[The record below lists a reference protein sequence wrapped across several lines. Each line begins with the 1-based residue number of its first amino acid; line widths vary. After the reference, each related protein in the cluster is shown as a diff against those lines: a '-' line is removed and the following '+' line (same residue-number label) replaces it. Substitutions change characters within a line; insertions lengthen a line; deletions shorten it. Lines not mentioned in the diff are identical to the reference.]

1 MERGWERTRGRGE
14 LMRAGRVS
22 SSSSRFPCSW
32 ASPLAGERAPS
43 MNWAALGLGSSPD
56 PSQAA
61 QPSLDL
67 GKVPPGSQ
75 GRPTPWGGWS
85 SSRDH
90 PLGQPQILV
99 LGHCTAAGR
108 DPKLL
113 VLATSPMALLLE
125 GVKAAGSALPIP
137 VTVLRGGSALLPG
150 VPSGREMAPANAQK
164 PALIWPSFNPCRKEK
179 NQAAAPAGAGSGGV
193 WARPGRTLGSW
204 QLRAL
209 QQCPRPPRSLGC
221 SCWEK
226 GEGQGQTRHWSQ

>member
-75 GRPTPWGGWS
+75 GRPTPWVGWS

-90 PLGQPQILV
+90 AMGQPQILV

-113 VLATSPMALLLE
+113 FLATSPMALLLE

-137 VTVLRGGSALLPG
+137 VTVLGG
-150 VPSGREMAPANAQK
+150 E
-164 PALIWPSFNPCRKEK
+164 
-179 NQAAAPAGAGSGGV
+179 
-193 WARPGRTLGSW
+193 
-204 QLRAL
+204 
-209 QQCPRPPRSLGC
+209 QCPPPRRAF
-221 SCWEK
+221 
-226 GEGQGQTRHWSQ
+226 GQGDGPGQRPEASPYLAQL